1 MMTIQTEIYYII
13 TAVCATLFFSGSGF
27 FLYWHYSKE
36 ITIESPRL
44 WGFVYASL
52 LQFCCMTIVGY
63 LFFEGDAVS
72 MLKTSLPYAV
82 VWSVIAAGA
91 YWLLTLYLPFSH
103 DLPATDAKDRIAL
116 KMKDILNKFSK
127 IDGVRAVCLAG
138 SDGFLIDSIVK
149 SDEDAEMLS
158 AFASVGFGV
167 TETLG
172 KQLEM
177 GKMNVS
183 MIEYEKGPVMIA
195 HVADDTFLLIVA
207 KKGSNLGMM
216 RMAILKHQIRLALSA
231 DV

>member
-1 MMTIQTEIYYII
+1 MMTIQAEIYYII

-36 ITIESPRL
+36 ITLDSPRL

-52 LQFCCMTIVGY
+52 LQFFCMTVAGY
-63 LFFEGDAVS
+63 LFFEGDTVS
-72 MLKTSLPYAV
+72 ILKTSLPYAV
-82 VWSVIAAGA
+82 AWGVITASV
-91 YWLLTLYLPFSH
+91 YWLLTFYLPFSH
-103 DLPATDAKDRIAL
+103 DLPAMGAKDRIAL
-116 KMKDILNKFSK
+116 KMKEILNKFSK
-127 IDGVRAVCLAG
+127 IHGVRAVCLAG
-138 SDGFLIDSIVK
+138 RDGFLIDSIVK

-158 AFASVGFGV
+158 AFASVGFGM
-167 TETLG
+167 TETMG

-195 HVADDTFLLIVA
+195 HIADDTFLLIVA
-207 KKGSNLGMM
+207 RKGSNLGMI